1 MKKYLSFLVLLL
13 FYSCL
18 ENTKKESDTTVDS
31 KKKLPIIKNKIL
43 EIKEKINIDTLSFLD
58 YNDDGDYMLL
68 NAKKRNE
75 FYGFINDKN
84 DDRSYLKGDLIEI
97 KWKNDT
103 IFIAGDG
110 ETPEIAEWIISTKK
124 IKDGNVSIFRKTYK
138 KELKYNWSKE
148 NNYSTSYLDKLYLL
162 VENYIANSKVETIKL
177 SIKNKVQ
184 LEYSI
189 EQQTRNGEEYTVL
202 GISYIFEHKLNT
214 LKWLYYENGD
224 RPKLYEYDLP
234 NDELIELKN

>member
-1 MKKYLSFLVLLL
+1 MFSCIEKNKKVSKTIDLKKVNTVLL
-13 FYSCL
+13 
-18 ENTKKESDTTVDS
+18 KKEIEVQ
-31 KKKLPIIKNKIL
+31 
-43 EIKEKINIDTLSFLD
+43 EKINIDTLSFLD

-68 NAKKRNE
+68 NAKKGNDY
-75 FYGFINDKN
+75 YGFINDKN

-103 IFIAGDG
+103 IYIAGDG
-110 ETPEIAEWIISTKK
+110 ETPEIADWIISTRK
-124 IKDGNVSIFRKTYK
+124 IIDGNVSIFRKTYK
-138 KELKYNWSKE
+138 KQLKFNWSKE
-148 NNYSTSYLDKLYLL
+148 NNYSQGYLDKLYLL
-162 VENYIANSKVETIKL
+162 VEDYIANSKVETIKL
-177 SIKNKVQ
+177 SIKNKDQ

-189 EQQTRNGEEYTVL
+189 EQQNRNGEEYTVL
-202 GISYIFEHKLNT
+202 GISYIFEHKLIT

>member
-1 MKKYLSFLVLLL
+1 
-13 FYSCL
+13 
-18 ENTKKESDTTVDS
+18 
-31 KKKLPIIKNKIL
+31 
-43 EIKEKINIDTLSFLD
+43 
-58 YNDDGDYMLL
+58 MLL
-68 NAKKRNE
+68 NAKKGND

-110 ETPEIAEWIISTKK
+110 ETPEIADWIISTKK
-124 IKDGNVSIFRKTYK
+124 IKDGNVSIFRNTYK
-138 KELKYNWSKE
+138 KQLKFNWSKE
-148 NNYSTSYLDKLYLL
+148 NNYSASYLDKLYLL
-162 VENYIANSKVETIKL
+162 VEDYIANSKVETIKL
-177 SIKNKVQ
+177 SIKNKDQ

-202 GISYIFEHKLNT
+202 GIYYIFEHKLNT

-234 NDELIELKN
+234 NDKLIEFKN